1 MDALLL
7 WKLCERVTLFQAV
20 MLGLGYDPQDMSHCD
35 VQHSRNKPKG
45 YEALLTA
52 LKSALQVNSIQ
63 GEIEGNW
70 DEQYE
75 RFIKGTVNPDTT
87 MVNLN
92 SVGQFLQGKGID
104 NPLCGQTGS
113 SQLPDYLNPAHPC
126 YAPKLAAAIQA
137 WLAVVSDPK
146 ALGGKTPK
154 AAMEKWL
161 RLNAKTYGLTVK
173 DGSPNNTGIEE
184 ICKVANWKQ
193 LGGAA
198 KTNADAPAVAQEVQ
212 ARTHPPLNY
221 METHSVLD
229 DEIPF

>member
-20 MLGLGYDPQDMSHCD
+20 MLGLGYDPQDMAHYSM
-35 VQHSRNKPKG
+35 QSSRSKPKE
-45 YEALLTA
+45 YEAMLAA
-52 LKSALQVNSIQ
+52 LKSALQTKRIQ
-63 GEIEGNW
+63 GEIWEEW
-70 DEQYE
+70 DDQYE
-75 RFIKGTVNPDTT
+75 RHIKGTINPDST
-87 MVNLN
+87 MVDLN

-104 NPLCGQTGS
+104 NPLSGQTGS

-198 KTNADAPAVAQEVQ
+198 KTNADAPVVAQEVQ
-212 ARTHPPLNY
+212 ERTHPPLNY
-221 METHSVLD
+221 METKSVLD